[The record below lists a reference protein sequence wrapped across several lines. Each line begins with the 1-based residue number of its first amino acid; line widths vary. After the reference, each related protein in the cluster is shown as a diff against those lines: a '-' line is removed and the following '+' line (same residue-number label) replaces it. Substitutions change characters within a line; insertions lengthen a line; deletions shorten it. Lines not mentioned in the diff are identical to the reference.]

1 MKNFLEFVKSHPQ
14 LKLKLVLAFIF
25 LSLIP
30 GRNYY
35 NSLDLS
41 HSHPL
46 VRSVNHPLISTSEY
60 PFNHTGLSAPSLSAR
75 SAIVIDVSSKTILFQ
90 KNSDL
95 KLLPASTTK
104 IMSGLVALETY
115 DLDDIVT
122 IDSVNSTGQTMELEL
137 NERITVENLLY
148 GLLVQSANDAATALA
163 QFHPDGQDSFI
174 TAMNQK
180 AQDLHLDNTQFT
192 NAAGLDAYG
201 HYTTVHDL
209 SLLAAAAMENSI
221 FKKIV
226 STQGTTV
233 PDVDNSIFHELEAIN
248 QLLGEIPGL
257 AGIKTGWTELAGE
270 CLVTYTK
277 RDTHEII
284 VVVLGSQDRFEET
297 RQLIDWAFVN
307 HQWLEAP
314 AATD

>member
-1 MKNFLEFVKSHPQ
+1 MKNFLEFVKSQPQ
-14 LKLKLVLAFIF
+14 LKLKLVLTFIF

-30 GRNYY
+30 APNYY

-41 HSHPL
+41 SSHPL
-46 VRSVNHPLISTSEY
+46 VRSVNHPLISASEY
-60 PFNHTGLSAPSLSAR
+60 PFNHTGLPAPSLSAR
-75 SAIVIDVSSKTILFQ
+75 SAIIIDVNSKAILFQ

-104 IMSGLVALETY
+104 IMTGLVALETY

-122 IDSVNSTGQTMELEL
+122 IDTANGTGQTMELEV
-137 NERITVENLLY
+137 NERITVESLLY

-163 QFHPDGQDSFI
+163 EFHPDGHDGFI
-174 TAMNQK
+174 VAMNQK
-180 AQDLHLDNTQFT
+180 AQDLHLFDTQFA
-192 NAAGLDAYG
+192 NPSGLDAYG

-209 SLLAAAAMENSI
+209 SLLAAQAMENPI
-221 FKKIV
+221 FKRIV
-226 STQGTTV
+226 STQGITV
-233 PDVDNSIFHELEAIN
+233 SDVDNSIFHELEAIN

-284 VVVLGSQDRFEET
+284 AVVLGSQDRFGET
-297 RQLIDWAFVN
+297 RQLIDWTFAN

-314 AATD
+314 AATH

>member
-1 MKNFLEFVKSHPQ
+1 MKSFFEFVKSQPQ
-14 LKLKLVLAFIF
+14 LKLKFVLAFIF
-25 LSLIP
+25 LGLIP
-30 GRNYY
+30 APNYY

-41 HSHPL
+41 GSNPL
-46 VRSVNHPLISTSEY
+46 VRSVNHPFAYTSKY
-60 PFNHTGLSAPSLSAR
+60 PVNQANISAPDLSAR
-75 SAIVIDVSSKTILFQ
+75 SAIVIDVSSKTIMFK

-104 IMSGLVALETY
+104 VMTGLVVLEAY
-115 DLDDIVT
+115 DLDEIVT
-122 IDSVNSTGQTMELEL
+122 IDALNNTGQIMELEL

-163 QFHPDGQDSFI
+163 QFHPDGQDGFI
-174 TAMNQK
+174 ALMNQK
-180 AQDLHLDNTQFT
+180 AQDLHLSNTQFT
-192 NAAGLDAYG
+192 NPSGLDAYG

-209 SLLAAAAMENSI
+209 SLLAAEAMENSV
-221 FKKIV
+221 FKRIV
-226 STQGTTV
+226 STQGITV
-233 PDVDNSIFHELEAIN
+233 SDVDNSIFHELEAIN

-270 CLVTYTK
+270 CLVTYIK

-284 VVVLGSQDRFEET
+284 AVVLGSQDRFGET
-297 RQLIDWAFVN
+297 RQLISWAFAN

-314 AATD
+314 VATD

>member
-1 MKNFLEFVKSHPQ
+1 MKSFFEFVKSQPQ
-14 LKLKLVLAFIF
+14 LKLKFVLTFIF

-30 GRNYY
+30 APNYY
-35 NSLDLS
+35 SSLDLS
-41 HSHPL
+41 NSHPL
-46 VRSVNHPLISTSEY
+46 VRPVNHPFAFTSKY
-60 PFNHTGLSAPSLSAR
+60 PVNKSNISAPDLSAR
-75 SAIVIDVSSKTILFQ
+75 SAIVIDVNSKTIMFK

-104 IMSGLVALETY
+104 VMTGLVVLETY

-122 IDSVNSTGQTMELEL
+122 IDTLNGTGQTMELEL

-163 QFHPDGQDSFI
+163 EFHPDGQDGFI
-174 TAMNQK
+174 AAMNQK
-180 AQDLHLDNTQFT
+180 AKDLHLSNTQFA
-192 NAAGLDAYG
+192 NPSGLDAYG

-209 SLLAAAAMENSI
+209 SLLAAQAMENPI
-221 FKKIV
+221 FKRIV
-226 STQGTTV
+226 STQGITV
-233 PDVDNSIFHELEAIN
+233 SDVTNSIFHELEAIN

-257 AGIKTGWTELAGE
+257 TGIKTGWTELAGE
-270 CLVTYTK
+270 CLVTYIK
-277 RDTHEII
+277 RGTHEII
-284 VVVLGSQDRFEET
+284 VVILGSQDRFEET
-297 RQLIDWAFVN
+297 RQLIDWAFAN